1 MHARNMA
8 AKKAFVQS
16 VDRALQILELFAD
29 KSSMSLIEIS
39 EAMDL
44 AKTTVFG
51 LIATLE
57 KRCFLEQD
65 SLTGRYRLGYRF
77 VELSQVLR
85 HRTDLIQEALR
96 LLRPI
101 AEKNGHNA
109 HITTRNG
116 LSVTYIGQVIP
127 ESSVISINTVLGS
140 HAPANCTSTGKAF
153 LAMLSDSELDAL
165 YAKTKPA
172 QVTPKSISD
181 LALLKQHLHHVRERG
196 YATDENE
203 SISGVSGVGVIVC
216 NQNGAP
222 VIGISV
228 AGLSIDFNEEI
239 LCEYGSILKQIAKQ
253 LQPLT
258 ELSGTSY
265 LSYNPG

>member
-1 MHARNMA
+1 MA

-29 KSSMSLIEIS
+29 RPSMSLIEIS
-39 EAMDL
+39 EAMNL

-57 KRCFLEQD
+57 KRSFLEQD

-101 AEKNGHNA
+101 AEKSGHNA
-109 HITTRNG
+109 HITTRSG
-116 LSVTYIGQVIP
+116 PSVTYIGQVIP
-127 ESSVISINTVLGS
+127 ESGVISINTVLGS

-153 LAMLSDSELDAL
+153 LAMLTDAQLDEL
-165 YAKTKPA
+165 YAKTKPS
-172 QVTPKSISD
+172 QTTPCSISD
-181 LALLKQHLHHVRERG
+181 LALLKQHLRHVRECG
-196 YATDENE
+196 YATDEGE

-216 NQNGAP
+216 NQSGAP
-222 VIGISV
+222 IIGISV
-228 AGLSIDFNEEI
+228 AGLSIDFTDEVI
-239 LCEYGSILKQIAKQ
+239 CEYGAVLKHIAKQ

-258 ELSGTSY
+258 DISGVSY
-265 LSYNPG
+265 LTGSPLRES